1 MNQKLKR
8 NNISIYVLKSTAC
21 LAVLYLFYKKFLEN
35 ENMHFFKRF
44 YLIGMLLLSF
54 LIPLITFTTYGNLA
68 ESISPIVL
76 INNTEEKSNSLLF
89 YGILPFMGWTIYFI
103 GILFFSIRFWKN
115 LISIILRIKKKHKLN
130 IQSHT
135 HVLLQNKIIPHTF
148 LKYIF

>member
-1 MNQKLKR
+1 
-8 NNISIYVLKSTAC
+8 
-21 LAVLYLFYKKFLEN
+21 
-35 ENMHFFKRF
+35 MHFFKRF

-135 HVLLQNKIIPHTF
+135 HMFYFKI
-148 LKYIF
+148 K

>member
-1 MNQKLKR
+1 
-8 NNISIYVLKSTAC
+8 
-21 LAVLYLFYKKFLEN
+21 
-35 ENMHFFKRF
+35 
-44 YLIGMLLLSF
+44 MLLLSF

-115 LISIILRIKKKHKLN
+115 LISIILRPKKNHKLKFE
-130 IQSHT
+130 IFYF
-135 HVLLQNKIIPHTF
+135 KI
-148 LKYIF
+148 K

>member
-135 HVLLQNKIIPHTF
+135 HMFYFKI
-148 LKYIF
+148 K

>member
-1 MNQKLKR
+1 LNQKLKR

-135 HVLLQNKIIPHTF
+135 HMFYFKI
-148 LKYIF
+148 K

>member
-21 LAVLYLFYKKFLEN
+21 LAVLYLFYKKILEN